1 MPESSAISVSV
12 KFSRFPVGSTI
23 SFYYFTTDLQ
33 STRLEKVLPYSGACD
48 KHPPFCWLLYT
59 SAGPITSAPMMDG
72 VDLDVSQARADLLP
86 DKYDRRRISGV
97 LAIRRLS
104 SRHYKKQ
111 MSEGDV
117 CSVWVLLLL
126 LVYSL
131 HHVTHSK
138 PWRSFKRR
146 HWLLVFFVSL
156 PLGFCWKIVK
166 KLLTMVCKTVFK
178 LLTVVCKIVKK
189 LFKPLAAVCGTL
201 AIGYKFYYLLWLFLK
216 WCFLTAEL
224 CKQLDYNIGQSQRQ
238 SDDMV
243 GSEVTKEPVIHV
255 SCEIFVYSGVGWV
268 WSGSIQLRAAQLVI
282 RQRLVL
288 SGDVEL
294 NPGPSEIITDM
305 AS

>member
-1 MPESSAISVSV
+1 
-12 KFSRFPVGSTI
+12 
-23 SFYYFTTDLQ
+23 
-33 STRLEKVLPYSGACD
+33 
-48 KHPPFCWLLYT
+48 
-59 SAGPITSAPMMDG
+59 MDG

-104 SRHYKKQ
+104 SRHYKRQ

-131 HHVTHSK
+131 HHVIHSK
-138 PWRSFKRR
+138 QWRSFKRR

-166 KLLTMVCKTVFK
+166 KLFK
-178 LLTVVCKIVKK
+178 LLAV
-189 LFKPLAAVCGTL
+189 VCGTL
-201 AIGYKFYYLLWLFLK
+201 AIGCKFYYLLWLFLK

-224 CKQLDYNIGQSQRQ
+224 CKQLDYNATRPSCDVVR
-238 SDDMV
+238 SK
-243 GSEVTKEPVIHV
+243 VTKEPVGHI
-255 SCEIFVYSGVGWV
+255 SCEVYVYSDVGWV
-268 WSGSIQLRAAQLVI
+268 LSGSIQLRAAQLII
-282 RQRLVL
+282 RQRLIL

-294 NPGPSEIITDM
+294 NPGPLDQGIPILSL
-305 AS
+305 